1 MHAHGDVHP
10 VVPSTDLI
18 SIRDAIHAAP
28 TPVPA
33 PTPAPAPAIGATAC
47 SGEPTLTLTS

>member
-1 MHAHGDVHP
+1 MHANGDVHP
-10 VVPSTDLI
+10 VVPSTELI
-18 SIRDAIHAAP
+18 STRDAIHAAP
-28 TPVPA
+28 ATAPA